1 MKSQTQNKKK
11 QAEPSMATELAK
23 MIKEERL
30 RLGLTQL
37 KVSEIAKIRRAT
49 IIDIEN
55 FKGEPSI
62 HTIEKIMGA
71 MKLKLWWFVEHPLQG
86 DVPTN
91 IILRNITSSYT
102 DQDILVAAAEI
113 LKSQRN
119 VKAKK

>member
-23 MIKEERL
+23 MIKEQRL

-62 HTIEKIMGA
+62 HTIEKIMSA

-86 DVPTN
+86 DIPTH
-91 IILRNITSSYT
+91 IIRDITIKYT
-102 DQDILVAAAEI
+102 EEAILVAAAQI

>member
-55 FKGEPSI
+55 FKGEPRFTPSKNNGCYE
-62 HTIEKIMGA
+62 TKIMVVRRA
-71 MKLKLWWFVEHPLQG
+71 S
-86 DVPTN
+86 
-91 IILRNITSSYT
+91 IT
-102 DQDILVAAAEI
+102 
-113 LKSQRN
+113 R
-119 VKAKK
+119 